1 MSRYLLFQYLTKQ
14 ATALRDMNESRLKI
28 YEQLELSMVDLERNN
43 LRMTEEGILDK
54 ERIKTLSSTVQ
65 TLELKCEELQRC
77 LDDVILRRTGSDRDG
92 ERSTLEGSLKR
103 EDPLLARRDY
113 TCQVYPRL
121 VLTTILAAT
130 CSTYFCNVAEYFK
143 CCLLQNWDLQ
153 ARKIPNWIQKEDL
166 KLTFIYIYL
175 F

>member
-103 EDPLLARRDY
+103 EEPLLARRDY

-130 CSTYFCNVAEYFK
+130 CSTNIFATLLNILSVVYCKTGIYKHVKSQNGFK
-143 CCLLQNWDLQ
+143 K
-153 ARKIPNWIQKEDL
+153 KI
-166 KLTFIYIYL
+166 
-175 F
+175 